1 MENTKLQRTG
11 WALTKQP
18 SDEVY
23 TGTGRYPYQAIPAA
37 FVKQIDKQLKENLE

>member
-1 MENTKLQRTG
+1 MK
-11 WALTKQP
+11 KQSSYEP

-23 TGTGRYPYQAIPAA
+23 VGSARYPYQAIPAA

>member
-1 MENTKLQRTG
+1 MDTNTKQSSYET
-11 WALTKQP
+11 

-37 FVKQIDKQLKENLE
+37 FVKQIDKQLKENVE